1 MLENK
6 SVKETISLIKSREIS
21 VKEVVQFYLE
31 RIYKYNQ
38 SLNAIISKVDEKKIL
53 DEANEKDKKKN
64 LNENKQSLFGLPMAV
79 KEFFDVDGLKTSYC
93 LDEFKNKIPKKNSLI
108 VDRLKKNGAIIIGKT
123 NMPELAIGSHTT
135 NRIFGS
141 TSNAYDY
148 SKSAGGSSGGAA
160 VAVAANLVPFADGT
174 DMMGS
179 VRNPASFA
187 NIYGFRPTP
196 GLIPEDRSSVIN
208 QNTMPILST
217 TGCLARTPN
226 EITILLDSIKGKSSL
241 DSLSFD
247 IKESFQK
254 VEFKDSEISNLKIA
268 WLADM
273 DGKYNI
279 ENGILEMCETSLK
292 YIEKN
297 KFKIEYFK
305 TKIDTDIL
313 WESWT
318 SLRAKNL
325 YDDFNKMNIKNI
337 SDLGLQARWEY
348 EKGKKISDE
357 IIDHSLEQ
365 RNSILNEV
373 NKIFDKFDFLVM
385 PSAQLFPFDKNLI
398 NPEKINEYKLD
409 TYHRYMEVMILSA
422 ILELP
427 TVSVPTG
434 FNKDG
439 LPMGMQIIANKRQDL
454 KAIAFAKK
462 YEEIFDHS
470 KIKPKLN

>member
-1 MLENK
+1 MW
-6 SVKETISLIKSREIS
+6 
-21 VKEVVQFYLE
+21 
-31 RIYKYNQ
+31 
-38 SLNAIISKVDEKKIL
+38 KI
-53 DEANEKDKKKN
+53 
-64 LNENKQSLFGLPMAV
+64 
-79 KEFFDVDGLKTSYC
+79 
-93 LDEFKNKIPKKNSLI
+93 
-108 VDRLKKNGAIIIGKT
+108 
-123 NMPELAIGSHTT
+123 
-135 NRIFGS
+135 
-141 TSNAYDY
+141 
-148 SKSAGGSSGGAA
+148 
-160 VAVAANLVPFADGT
+160 
-174 DMMGS
+174 
-179 VRNPASFA
+179 
-187 NIYGFRPTP
+187 
-196 GLIPEDRSSVIN
+196 
-208 QNTMPILST
+208 
-217 TGCLARTPN
+217 
-226 EITILLDSIKGKSSL
+226 
-241 DSLSFD
+241 
-247 IKESFQK
+247 
-254 VEFKDSEISNLKIA
+254 
-268 WLADM
+268 
-273 DGKYNI
+273 
-279 ENGILEMCETSLK
+279 
-292 YIEKN
+292 
-297 KFKIEYFK
+297 
-305 TKIDTDIL
+305 
-313 WESWT
+313 WT